1 MTIQE
6 AINRA
11 DGVKPNAFTTA
22 EKVAWISAL
31 EGSIAAEVFMMSPA
45 ELQHFNYDAD
55 DLTKVLL
62 VDPPYDDLYVLWLEA
77 VIDEKNGEYDK
88 YRNTREVYEARRRE
102 FCCWFFQN
110 WDPAC
115 GYIGEERLYG
125 II

>member
-11 DGVKPNAFTTA
+11 DGIKPNAFTTA
-22 EKVAWISAL
+22 EKVAWINAL

-55 DLTKVLL
+55 DLEKVLL

-102 FCCWFFQN
+102 FCCWFLQN
-110 WDPAC
+110 WDPAQ